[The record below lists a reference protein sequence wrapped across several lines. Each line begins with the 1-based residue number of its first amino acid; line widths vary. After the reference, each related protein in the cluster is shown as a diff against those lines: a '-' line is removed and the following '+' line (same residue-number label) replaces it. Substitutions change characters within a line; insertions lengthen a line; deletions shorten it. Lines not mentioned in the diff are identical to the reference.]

1 MSEVSSL
8 EIVQIFIAV
17 NKDEPV
23 NQNLTIFTI
32 LDYRHWEKVGQ
43 EEILRSLEASRN
55 INTNLAKNVIIF
67 VGDGM
72 SLPTLTASRI
82 YQAQLNARLQKKKV
96 NGEENLLFFETFPH
110 VGLSKVPIFLTTY
123 VA

>member
-1 MSEVSSL
+1 MSEVSSF

-23 NQNLTIFTI
+23 NQNLNIFTI

-82 YQAQLNARLQKKKV
+82 YQAQLNARLQNKKV
-96 NGEENLLFFETFPH
+96 NGEENLLSIETFPH
-110 VGLSKVPIFLTTY
+110 VGLSKVTIFLATD